1 MNYIK
6 GELSGVWIIEPR
18 RITDSRGYFCETFRA
33 DEFRRIVGPVDFVQ
47 ENESESVH
55 GVIRG
60 LHYQAGAAS
69 QAKLVSVCSGSIV
82 DVAVDLRRSSPTFGR
97 SMLIKLD
104 SDSGCRL
111 YIPRGFAHGFAVL
124 SERARFQYKVD
135 NYYCPLSERTD
146 RLAAVSRRNDLIRQR
161 PQRYPFLLCRTFRL
175 NVNKKLRSG
184 IFRNGA

>member
-47 ENESESVH
+47 ENESESVR

-135 NYYCPLSERTD
+135 NYYCPLSERTIRVD
-146 RLAAVSRRNDLIRQR
+146 DPDLSIDWPLSAAEMILSD
-161 PQRYPFLLCRTFRL
+161 
-175 NVNKKLRSG
+175 KD
-184 IFRNGA
+184 RNGTPFSSSELFD

>member
-82 DVAVDLRRSSPTFGR
+82 DVAVDLRR
-97 SMLIKLD
+97 
-104 SDSGCRL
+104 
-111 YIPRGFAHGFAVL
+111 
-124 SERARFQYKVD
+124 FQYKVD
-135 NYYCPLSERTD
+135 NYYCPLSERTIRVD
-146 RLAAVSRRNDLIRQR
+146 DPDLSIDWPLSAAEMILSD
-161 PQRYPFLLCRTFRL
+161 
-175 NVNKKLRSG
+175 KD
-184 IFRNGA
+184 RNGTPFSSAELFD

>member
-82 DVAVDLRRSSPTFGR
+82 DVAV
-97 SMLIKLD
+97 IKLD

-135 NYYCPLSERTD
+135 NYYCPLSERTIRVD
-146 RLAAVSRRNDLIRQR
+146 DPDLSIDWPLSAAEMILSD
-161 PQRYPFLLCRTFRL
+161 
-175 NVNKKLRSG
+175 KD
-184 IFRNGA
+184 RNGTPFSSAELFD